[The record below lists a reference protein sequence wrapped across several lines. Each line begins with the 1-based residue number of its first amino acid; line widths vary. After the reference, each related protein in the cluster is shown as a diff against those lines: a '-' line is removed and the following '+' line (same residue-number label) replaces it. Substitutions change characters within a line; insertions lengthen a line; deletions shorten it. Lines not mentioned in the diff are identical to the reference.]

1 MNTVSII
8 NKKRMGLA
16 LTKDEI
22 SYMVMGSV
30 NKEIPDYQMSAFL
43 MSICLKGMNEEEIFH
58 LTDTMLHSGNVLDT
72 SIFGKHIVDKHS
84 TGGVGDKTTLVVA
97 PLVASTGVDVIKMSG
112 RGLGFTGG
120 TIDKL
125 ESIAGFQTYL
135 TEEELMKQV
144 EEIHVCIASG
154 GKDLVLADKKI
165 YALRDVTGTVESI
178 PLIASSIMSKKIA
191 AGSKKIVM
199 DVKVGKGALMKTEKE
214 AEELAK
220 TMIQIGKRYGVQVK
234 CVLSNMDSPLGY
246 AIGNGLEVKES
257 IEALQGKFAPD
268 FYELVLSLS
277 SQMVALGLEI
287 SKEEAEE
294 KVIMNLKNGQA
305 YEVFLKLIEKQHG
318 NIEKVDI
325 ADTTYDVCSETE
337 GYIASMDA
345 LGLAQISSKLGS
357 GRENLEDT
365 IDYGVGLWLLKK
377 TGDYVKKGEAL
388 VRVYYREKM
397 VEKEEIL
404 KNFIIERV
412 QKENSSVILK
422 YIG

>member
-1 MNTVSII
+1 MNTVAII
-8 NKKRMGLA
+8 NKKRTGLS
-16 LTKDEI
+16 LTKEEI
-22 SYMVMGSV
+22 FYMVMGYV
-30 NKEIPDYQMSAFL
+30 NEEIPDYQMSAFL
-43 MSICLKGMNEEEIFH
+43 MSICLKGMNEEEIFY

-287 SKEEAEE
+287 SKEEAEK
-294 KVIMNLKNGQA
+294 KVIEHLKNGQA
-305 YEVFLKLIEKQHG
+305 YELFLKLVKKQHG
-318 NIEKVDI
+318 NIEKIDI
-325 ADTTYDVCSETE
+325 TDTTYEVLSEKE
-337 GYIASMDA
+337 GYITSIDA
-345 LGLAQISSKLGS
+345 LELAKISAKLGS

-377 TGDYVKKGEAL
+377 PGDFVKKGEAL

-404 KNFIIERV
+404 KQFIIEKE
-412 QKENSSVILK
+412 QKEISSIILN
-422 YIG
+422 YIV

>member
-1 MNTVSII
+1 MNVVTII
-8 NKKRMGLA
+8 NKKRQGLP
-16 LTKDEI
+16 LTKEEI
-22 SYMVMGSV
+22 SYMVDGYV
-30 NKEIPDYQMSAFL
+30 KEEIPDYQMSAFL
-43 MSICLKGMNEEEIFH
+43 MSICLKNMNEEEIFY
-58 LTDTMLHSGNVLDT
+58 LTDAMLHSGNLLDT
-72 SIFGKHIVDKHS
+72 SMFGIHTVDKHS

-125 ESIAGFQTYL
+125 ESIHGFQTYL
-135 TEEELMKQV
+135 TEEEWMKQI

-154 GKDLVLADKKI
+154 GKDLVLADKKM
-165 YALRDVTGTVESI
+165 YALRDVTGTVESL

-191 AGSKKIVM
+191 SGSKKIVM

-220 TMIQIGKRYGVQVK
+220 TMIQIGKRYGVTVK
-234 CVLSNMDSPLGY
+234 CVLSSMDSPLGY

-257 IEALQGKFAPD
+257 IDALQGKFAPD
-268 FYELVLSLS
+268 FYELVLSLA

-294 KVIMNLKNGQA
+294 KVITNLKNGQA
-305 YEVFLKLIEKQHG
+305 YEVFLKLVEKQHG

-325 ADTTYDVCSETE
+325 ADTTYDVCSEEE
-337 GYIASMDA
+337 GYITSIDA
-345 LGLAQISSKLGS
+345 LGLAQIASKLGS

-377 TGDYVKKGEAL
+377 PGDFVKKGEAL
-388 VRVYYREKM
+388 LRVYYREKI

-404 KNFIIERV
+404 KSFRIEKE
-412 QKENSSVILK
+412 QKKGTSILLK
-422 YIG
+422 YIV

>member
-1 MNTVSII
+1 MNVVTII
-8 NKKRMGLA
+8 NKKRQGLP
-16 LTKDEI
+16 LTKEEI
-22 SYMVMGSV
+22 SYMVDGYV
-30 NKEIPDYQMSAFL
+30 KEEIPDYQMSAFL
-43 MSICLKGMNEEEIFH
+43 MSICLKNMNEEEIFY
-58 LTDTMLHSGNVLDT
+58 LTDAMLHSGNLLDT
-72 SIFGKHIVDKHS
+72 SMFGIHTVDKHS

-97 PLVASTGVDVIKMSG
+97 PLVASAGVDVIKMSG

-125 ESIAGFQTYL
+125 ESIHGFQTYL
-135 TEEELMKQV
+135 TEEEWMKQI

-154 GKDLVLADKKI
+154 GKDLVLADKKM
-165 YALRDVTGTVESI
+165 YALRDVTGTVESL

-220 TMIQIGKRYGVQVK
+220 TMIQIGKRYGVTVK
-234 CVLSNMDSPLGY
+234 CVLSSMDSPLGY

-257 IEALQGKFAPD
+257 IDALQGKFAPD
-268 FYELVLSLS
+268 FYELVLSLA

-294 KVIMNLKNGQA
+294 KVITNLKNGQA
-305 YEVFLKLIEKQHG
+305 YEVFLKLVEKQHG

-325 ADTTYDVCSETE
+325 ADTTYDVCSEEE
-337 GYIASMDA
+337 GYITSIDA

-377 TGDYVKKGEAL
+377 PGDFVKKGEAL
-388 VRVYYREKM
+388 LRVYYREKI

-404 KNFIIERV
+404 KSFRIEKE
-412 QKENSSVILK
+412 QKKGTSILLK
-422 YIG
+422 YIV

>member
-1 MNTVSII
+1 MNAVTII
-8 NKKRMGLA
+8 NKKRLGLS
-16 LTKDEI
+16 LTKEEI
-22 SYMVMGSV
+22 SYMVDGYV
-30 NKEIPDYQMSAFL
+30 KEEIPDYQMSAFL
-43 MSICLKGMNEEEIFH
+43 MSICLKNMNEEEIFY
-58 LTDTMLHSGNVLDT
+58 LTDAMLHSGNILDT
-72 SIFGKHIVDKHS
+72 SMFGIHTVDKHS

-125 ESIAGFQTYL
+125 ESIHGFQTYL
-135 TEEELMKQV
+135 TEEEWMEQIK
-144 EEIHVCIASG
+144 EIHVCIASG
-154 GKDLVLADKKI
+154 GKDLVLADKKM

-199 DVKVGKGALMKTEKE
+199 DVKVGNGALMKTVKE
-214 AEELAK
+214 AEELAR
-220 TMIQIGKRYGVQVK
+220 TMIEIGKRYGVTVK
-234 CVLSNMDSPLGY
+234 CILSNMNFPLGY

-268 FYELVLSLS
+268 FYELVLSLA

-294 KVIMNLKNGQA
+294 KVVKNLKNGQA
-305 YEVFLKLIEKQHG
+305 YAVFLKLVEKQHG
-318 NIEKVDI
+318 NIEKLDI
-325 ADTTYDVCSETE
+325 ADTTYDVLSEEE
-337 GYIASMDA
+337 GYITSIDA
-345 LGLAQISSKLGS
+345 LELAQISSKLGS

-377 TGDYVKKGEAL
+377 PGDFVKKGEAL
-388 VRVYYREKM
+388 LRVYYREKK
-397 VEKEEIL
+397 VEREEIL
-404 KNFIIERV
+404 KSFRIEQE
-412 QKENSSVILK
+412 QKKESSVILK
-422 YIG
+422 YIL

>member
-1 MNTVSII
+1 MNVVTII
-8 NKKRMGLA
+8 NKKRQGLP
-16 LTKDEI
+16 LTKEEI
-22 SYMVMGSV
+22 SYMVDGYV
-30 NKEIPDYQMSAFL
+30 KEEIPDYQMSAFL
-43 MSICLKGMNEEEIFH
+43 MSICLKNMNEEEIFY
-58 LTDTMLHSGNVLDT
+58 LTDAMLHSGNLLDT
-72 SIFGKHIVDKHS
+72 SMFGIHTVDKHS

-125 ESIAGFQTYL
+125 ESIHGFQTYL
-135 TEEELMKQV
+135 TEEEWMKQI

-154 GKDLVLADKKI
+154 GKDLVLADKKM
-165 YALRDVTGTVESI
+165 YALRDVTGTVESL

-191 AGSKKIVM
+191 SGSKKIVM

-220 TMIQIGKRYGVQVK
+220 TMIQIGKRYGVTVK
-234 CVLSNMDSPLGY
+234 CVLSSMDSPLGY

-257 IEALQGKFAPD
+257 IDALQGKFAPD
-268 FYELVLSLS
+268 FYELVLSLA

-294 KVIMNLKNGQA
+294 KVINNLKNGQA
-305 YEVFLKLIEKQHG
+305 YEVFLKLVEKQHG

-325 ADTTYDVCSETE
+325 ADTTYDVCSEEE
-337 GYIASMDA
+337 GYITSIDA

-377 TGDYVKKGEAL
+377 PGDFVKKGEAL
-388 VRVYYREKM
+388 LRVYYREKI

-404 KNFIIERV
+404 KSFRIEKE
-412 QKENSSVILK
+412 QKKGTSILLK
-422 YIG
+422 YIV

>member
-1 MNTVSII
+1 MNVVTII
-8 NKKRMGLA
+8 NKKRQGLP
-16 LTKDEI
+16 LTKEEI
-22 SYMVMGSV
+22 SYMVDGYV
-30 NKEIPDYQMSAFL
+30 KEEIPDYQMSAFL
-43 MSICLKGMNEEEIFH
+43 MSICLKNMNEEEIFY
-58 LTDTMLHSGNVLDT
+58 LTDAMLHSGNLLDT
-72 SIFGKHIVDKHS
+72 SMFGIHTVDKHS

-125 ESIAGFQTYL
+125 ESIHGFQTYL
-135 TEEELMKQV
+135 TEEEWMKQI

-154 GKDLVLADKKI
+154 GKDLVLADKKM
-165 YALRDVTGTVESI
+165 YALRDVTGTVESL

-191 AGSKKIVM
+191 SGSKKIVM

-220 TMIQIGKRYGVQVK
+220 TMIQIGKRYGVTVK
-234 CVLSNMDSPLGY
+234 CVLSSMDSPLGY

-257 IEALQGKFAPD
+257 IDALQGKFAPD
-268 FYELVLSLS
+268 FYELVLSLA

-294 KVIMNLKNGQA
+294 KVITNLKNGQA
-305 YEVFLKLIEKQHG
+305 YEVFLKLVEKQHG

-325 ADTTYDVCSETE
+325 ADTTYDVCSEEE
-337 GYIASMDA
+337 GYITSIDA

-377 TGDYVKKGEAL
+377 PGDFVKKGEAL
-388 VRVYYREKM
+388 LRVYYREKI

-404 KNFIIERV
+404 KSFRIEKE
-412 QKENSSVILK
+412 QKKGTSILLK
-422 YIG
+422 YIV

>member
-1 MNTVSII
+1 MNVVTII
-8 NKKRMGLA
+8 NKKRQGLP
-16 LTKDEI
+16 LTKEEI
-22 SYMVMGSV
+22 SYMVDGYV
-30 NKEIPDYQMSAFL
+30 KEEIPDYQMSAFL
-43 MSICLKGMNEEEIFH
+43 MSICLKNMNEEEIFY
-58 LTDTMLHSGNVLDT
+58 LTDAMLHSGNLLDT
-72 SIFGKHIVDKHS
+72 SMFGIHTVDKHS

-125 ESIAGFQTYL
+125 ESIHGFQTYL
-135 TEEELMKQV
+135 TEEEWMKQI

-154 GKDLVLADKKI
+154 GKDLVLADKKM
-165 YALRDVTGTVESI
+165 YALRDVTGTVESL

-191 AGSKKIVM
+191 SGSKKIVM

-220 TMIQIGKRYGVQVK
+220 TMIQIGKRYGVTVK
-234 CVLSNMDSPLGY
+234 CVLSSMDSPLGY

-257 IEALQGKFAPD
+257 IDALQGKFAPD
-268 FYELVLSLS
+268 FYELVLSLA

-294 KVIMNLKNGQA
+294 KVITNLKNGQA
-305 YEVFLKLIEKQHG
+305 YEVFLKLVEKQHG

-325 ADTTYDVCSETE
+325 ADTTYDVCSEEE
-337 GYIASMDA
+337 GYITSIDA

-377 TGDYVKKGEAL
+377 PGDFVKKGEAL
-388 VRVYYREKM
+388 LRVYYREKI

-404 KNFIIERV
+404 KSFCIEKE
-412 QKENSSVILK
+412 QKKGTSILLK
-422 YIG
+422 YIV

>member
-1 MNTVSII
+1 MNVVTII
-8 NKKRMGLA
+8 NKKRQGLP
-16 LTKDEI
+16 LTKEEI
-22 SYMVMGSV
+22 SYMVDGYV
-30 NKEIPDYQMSAFL
+30 KEEIPDYQMSAFL
-43 MSICLKGMNEEEIFH
+43 MSICLKNMNEEEIFY
-58 LTDTMLHSGNVLDT
+58 LTDAMLHSGNLLDT
-72 SIFGKHIVDKHS
+72 SMFGIHTVDKHS

-125 ESIAGFQTYL
+125 ESIHGFQTYL
-135 TEEELMKQV
+135 TEEEWMKQI

-154 GKDLVLADKKI
+154 GKDLVLADKKM
-165 YALRDVTGTVESI
+165 YALRDVTGTVESL

-220 TMIQIGKRYGVQVK
+220 TMIQIGKRYSVIVK
-234 CVLSNMDSPLGY
+234 CVLSSMDSPLGY

-257 IEALQGKFAPD
+257 IDALQGKFAPD
-268 FYELVLSLS
+268 FYELVLSLA

-294 KVIMNLKNGQA
+294 KVITNLKNGQA
-305 YEVFLKLIEKQHG
+305 YEVFLKLVEKQHG

-325 ADTTYDVCSETE
+325 ADTTYDVCSEEE
-337 GYIASMDA
+337 GYITSIDA

-377 TGDYVKKGEAL
+377 PGDFVKKGEAL
-388 VRVYYREKM
+388 LRVYYREKI

-404 KNFIIERV
+404 KSFRIEKE
-412 QKENSSVILK
+412 QKKGTSILLK
-422 YIG
+422 YIV